1 MTGYIELTRESFV
14 KREDKKKK
22 YCFAVGTTKRIF
34 FMYPDTQSEME
45 SWMKVLAGVID
56 RLKNPNAGSSA
67 NTGASGGYSAPP
79 VHQTPTQQPAVQQQP
94 IAMDERS
101 EEDLPPAGALR

>member
-1 MTGYIELTRESFV
+1 M

-56 RLKNPNAGSSA
+56 RLKNPNAGTSG
-67 NTGASGGYSAPP
+67 NVGGGGGGGGYNPP
-79 VHQTPTQQPAVQQQP
+79 PSHSTPSPQPVAHQQP

-101 EEDLPPAGALR
+101 EEDLPPAGTSD